1 MNRWIV
7 LFLLI
12 FCQPVIAT
20 ERPAEMLQ
28 QVLHNILTLDK
39 QVKSDNREEMFR
51 KLETE
56 VLAYFSFDYMTQWV
70 ARPFEQELTEAQY
83 QNLTRQLQGLFLTKV
98 LQTFGDSNFEFK
110 VLAPR
115 PYLKERELLIPI
127 QMQQK
132 ATTELQPKI
141 ATEVY
146 FRLYLNKEGWKI
158 FDLVINQ
165 ESTMSYF
172 RTYFQQQVKQLG
184 VTTVFGK

>member
-1 MNRWIV
+1 MSRIV
-7 LFLLI
+7 SWMCLFLAL
-12 FCQPVIAT
+12 FFGEAVA
-20 ERPAEMLQ
+20 AEKPTALLQ

-39 QVKSDNREEMFR
+39 QVKSDNRDEMFN

-70 ARPFEQELTEAQY
+70 ARPFEQELTETQY

-98 LQTFGDSNFEFK
+98 LQAFGDSNLEFK
-110 VLAPR
+110 VLPPH
-115 PYLKERELLIPI
+115 PYLKERELLIPV
-127 QMQQK
+127 QLQQK
-132 ATTELQPKI
+132 TPSEL
-141 ATEVY
+141 Y
-146 FRLYLNKEGWKI
+146 FRLYRNKEGWKI

-184 VTTVFGK
+184 VAKVFGQ

>member
-1 MNRWIV
+1 MNRWII

-39 QVKSDNREEMFR
+39 QVKSDNRDEMFQ

-83 QNLTRQLQGLFLTKV
+83 QNLTRQLQGLFLTKM
-98 LQTFGDSNFEFK
+98 LQTFSDSNFEFK

-115 PYLKERELLIPI
+115 PYLKERELLIPV
-127 QMQQK
+127 QMSQK
-132 ATTELQPKI
+132 GTSEL
-141 ATEVY
+141 Y
-146 FRLYLNKEGWKI
+146 FRLYRNREGWKI
-158 FDLVINQ
+158 FDLIINQ
-165 ESTMSYF
+165 ESMMNYF

-184 VTTVFGK
+184 VTAVFGK